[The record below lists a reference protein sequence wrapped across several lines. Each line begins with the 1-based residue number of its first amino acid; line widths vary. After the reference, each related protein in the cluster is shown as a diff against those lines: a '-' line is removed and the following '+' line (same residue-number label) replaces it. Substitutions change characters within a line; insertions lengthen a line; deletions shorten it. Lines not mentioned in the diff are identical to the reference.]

1 MTTASARLI
10 QDGKLVCIAL
20 GAFGVSRP
28 GMSFVDRTPPRL
40 PPPEDCMR
48 LKERHPIAV
57 ELQNRYD
64 SRIGLGS
71 DFYSGADRAVIGGYI
86 RLHEPRIVDALTVAA
101 FTDAFPP
108 PIFARASGQNAIGPV
123 PTIDLTIHFRTET
136 PLPGASPTDY
146 CALVFTTTVSK
157 DGYLEEDG
165 EVWSQDGVLLAQSRQ
180 LALIT

>member
-1 MTTASARLI
+1 
-10 QDGKLVCIAL
+10 
-20 GAFGVSRP
+20 
-28 GMSFVDRTPPRL
+28 MSFADRAPPRL
-40 PPPEDCMR
+40 PPPEECVP

-64 SRIGLGS
+64 SRIGLGGE
-71 DFYSGADRAVIGGYI
+71 FYSGAERAVIGGYI
-86 RLHEPRIVDALTVAA
+86 RLHEPRTVDALTVAA

-108 PIFARASGQNAIGPV
+108 PIFARASGRDAIGPV

-136 PLPGASPTDY
+136 PLSNASPSDF

-165 EVWSQDGVLLAQSRQ
+165 EVWSEGGLLLAQSRQ